1 MMGLWKYASQLMKW
15 SHLAK
20 PGEGVPCAIRF
31 IVCLSSNY
39 DFITEGG
46 IGMESDIKKGASG
59 WLSRCRTRM
68 RGDHLGGLKVGGVS
82 PKGSFPRISSTAQPG
97 STKISGTCTEECT
110 TQTSFVDMF
119 PVR

>member
-1 MMGLWKYASQLMKW
+1 MVMDGGGLCMTVAKARCNGEMLVFSSGRLIKVALMGLWKYASQLMKW
-15 SHLAK
+15 FHLAK
-20 PGEGVPCAIRF
+20 PGDGVSCAIRF

-68 RGDHLGGLKVGGVS
+68 
-82 PKGSFPRISSTAQPG
+82 
-97 STKISGTCTEECT
+97 
-110 TQTSFVDMF
+110 
-119 PVR
+119 